1 LTEGKQAP
9 APAPSHQ
16 ASNDDLSGMEHWHPE
31 LFAKLQRRRC
41 LTEGKQA
48 PHGQLEAI
56 AARHESERERLLCAQ
71 RARLRAADRKPVR
84 MARAS
89 TGATRTGLSMAK
101 PFAAVSYDPSSS
113 GQERSEGAEA
123 AAEAADGSLLDYQA
137 ATCSAHAVQVFDIME
152 ASEGFDEHDES
163 DDDDG
168 GFGALE
174 TLLPRE
180 VSRRGLEA
188 CKIVNLIDLAESDMD
203 TASTCSSL
211 EMTQDIG
218 RCWERA
224 ESDSRNREIQYL
236 QQMSDE
242 WMTGGWPMPRQ
253 SRRSTG
259 PPPGR
264 RPQPRRRPS
273 SGWSGSML
281 PWRPRRWPRRARPR
295 CGGGRPQTSKPP
307 MMSCGRRRGRPSEH
321 LCRSPGLRC
330 RDGVFATKFE
340 SSKPGH
346 GLCHK
351 GTRNSRQCVFCVEA

>member
-224 ESDSRNREIQYL
+224 AESDSRNREIQYL
-236 QQMSDE
+236 QQRLADAQAEQEIHRAAAREEAAATQAAFERLERQHAALEAQALAAEGEAEVWRRKAADLQASNDELRQAARQALRALMS
-242 WMTGGWPMPRQ
+242 
-253 SRRSTG
+253 
-259 PPPGR
+259 
-264 RPQPRRRPS
+264 QPRPAV
-273 SGWSGSML
+273 
-281 PWRPRRWPRRARPR
+281 P
-295 CGGGRPQTSKPP
+295 
-307 MMSCGRRRGRPSEH
+307 
-321 LCRSPGLRC
+321 
-330 RDGVFATKFE
+330 
-340 SSKPGH
+340 
-346 GLCHK
+346 
-351 GTRNSRQCVFCVEA
+351 